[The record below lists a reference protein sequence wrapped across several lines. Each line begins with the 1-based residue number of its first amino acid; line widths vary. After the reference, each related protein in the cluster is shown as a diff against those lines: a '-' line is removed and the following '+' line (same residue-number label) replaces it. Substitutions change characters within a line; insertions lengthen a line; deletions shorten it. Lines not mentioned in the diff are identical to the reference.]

1 MLCGET
7 SGRLF
12 STRYTVTKY
21 MDTVICY
28 LGNTQEL
35 CSILTRDSRLQKSCK
50 KLTVELM
57 NQEEWHTVGVEKKSW
72 GGGGG
77 GDI

>member
-1 MLCGET
+1 
-7 SGRLF
+7 
-12 STRYTVTKY
+12 
-21 MDTVICY
+21 MDTVTCY

-35 CSILTRDSRLQKSCK
+35 CSILTRDSRLQKSCN

-72 GGGGG
+72 GGYLVHMTHCGKL
-77 GDI
+77 IVVFHWNLCLVVFT

>member
-1 MLCGET
+1 
-7 SGRLF
+7 
-12 STRYTVTKY
+12 
-21 MDTVICY
+21 MDTVICF

-35 CSILTRDSRLQKSCK
+35 CSILTRDSRLQKSCN

-57 NQEEWHTVGVEKKSW
+57 NQEEWHTIGVEKKKL
-72 GGGGG
+72 GGG